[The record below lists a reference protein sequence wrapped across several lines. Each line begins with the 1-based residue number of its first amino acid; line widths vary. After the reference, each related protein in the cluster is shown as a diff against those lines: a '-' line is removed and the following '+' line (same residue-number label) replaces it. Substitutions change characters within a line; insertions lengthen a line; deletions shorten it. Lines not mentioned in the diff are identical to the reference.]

1 MKYLSCAVVACVSA
15 VAVWGAEKPRITS
28 QDQLPRFSYPLTGD
42 VTAVLTDAATYQK
55 LADAVR
61 ADLEKLL
68 EDHEIA
74 DLATLREVL
83 STLLS
88 IDLEAGRFDAALER
102 IQKIRS
108 LEEKPAAKLTT
119 GLLAESYIEARR
131 RAGIAE
137 ERVFREAFRTAYA
150 AKLEA
155 LPWEVVGDLI
165 KQVKGGAEIVTE
177 TLVKGNLASQFQPGV
192 DKTGTISGDVAQLL
206 VSQRTN
212 VTLFLPLRAER
223 VDVLT
228 AYVKANEKRKA
239 DIWAERSVDLTEEE
253 GLTPV
258 VVAIWDSGVDMAVF
272 RGREWRNE
280 AEEMN
285 GRDDDGNGYVD
296 DVHGIAY
303 DIESRRTT
311 ELLPPLSAE
320 QQRDYPAMR
329 TLTKGLLDVQA
340 AIDSP
345 EAAELKQRMTA
356 LRADEVRAFIEGISL
371 FGNYTHG
378 THVAGI
384 AAAGN
389 PAVRLLGARITFDH
403 RMIPLLPTRERAERE
418 AQAMREVVRYFQKH
432 GVRVVNMSWGGS
444 PQDTEGAFE
453 ANGAGGTPEER
464 KKLAREFFELSRV
477 ALMEAMREAPEI
489 LFVCAAGNSDNDAA
503 FAEMIPSGI
512 DLPNVLTV
520 GAVDQAGEETSFTSF
535 GKNVDVHA
543 NGFEVES
550 TLPGGELMKYS
561 GTSMASPNVANL
573 AAKLLAIEPALTV
586 EAVIDYILRGCERS
600 EDGRINLISPK
611 RSVGLLREEKG
622 RRT

>member
-1 MKYLSCAVVACVSA
+1 MKYLSCAVVACVLTA
-15 VAVWGAEKPRITS
+15 VAWGAEKPRITS

-61 ADLEKLL
+61 GDLEKLL
-68 EDHEIA
+68 EDYEIA
-74 DLATLREVL
+74 DRATLRDVL

-88 IDLEAGRFDAALER
+88 IDLEAGRFDAAWER
-102 IQKIRS
+102 IQKIRV

-131 RAGIAE
+131 SAGFAE

-165 KQVKGGAEIVTE
+165 KQVKGSAEIVTE
-177 TLVKGNLASQFQPGV
+177 ALVKGNLASQFQPGV

-212 VTLFLPLRAER
+212 VTLFLPLRRER

-228 AYVKANEKRKA
+228 AYVKANEKVKA
-239 DIWAERSVDLTEEE
+239 DIWAERSVDLTGEG

-272 RGREWRNE
+272 QGREWRNE

-303 DIESRRTT
+303 DIESRRAA
-311 ELLPPLSAE
+311 ELLLPLSAE
-320 QQRDYPAMR
+320 QREDYPAMR
-329 TLTKGLLDVQA
+329 ALTKGLLDVQA

-345 EAAELKQRMTA
+345 EAAELKQRMAA
-356 LRADEVRAFIEGISL
+356 LQAAEVKTLIEGISL

-389 PAVRLLGARITFDH
+389 PAVRLMGARITFDH

-418 AQAMREVVRYFQKH
+418 AQAMREVVRYFKDH

-444 PQDTEGAFE
+444 PQDIEGAFE

-535 GKNVDVHA
+535 GRNVDVHA
-543 NGFEVES
+543 SGFEVES

-586 EAVIDYILRGCERS
+586 EAVIDFIQRGCERS
-600 EDGRINLISPK
+600 EDGRINLINPK
-611 RSVGLLREEKG
+611 RSVELLREEKG
-622 RRT
+622 RKT